1 MNNCQVFTS
10 DKVVC
15 EMLDSIGY
23 TSNVYGKS
31 VLENSFG
38 VGNFLDRVVRRYISS
53 SLKEGHTPSEISD
66 GLSKDIFGFEIDSEK
81 FNTTVDRLNKILHD
95 FKIPGVKWSLCNAD
109 YLKHVSK
116 RRYDFI
122 VGNPPYIDYRDLN
135 PDVRIDLRRFST
147 CKKGKFDYC
156 YPFIEKSIT
165 ELADFGKMCYI
176 VPNSIFKNVFSFDL
190 REFLKSDITD
200 IIKISNSAFE
210 GKPSI
215 SPVIFIIEKG
225 SSRNWLNYLSTI
237 DSKPVK
243 IPKSELGD
251 KWTFVKTNKP
261 VYKKKIRFGDRFHA
275 SLAMVTMCNEAFLI
289 KDGTECGGF
298 VELND
303 EKLESGILRK
313 AMSPK
318 TMFDPKSKH
327 IIFPYIV
334 KGTNVKRYKRE
345 TFEKRFPN
353 VVKHLNRFEKK
364 LSQRDTDKGI
374 QYFEYG
380 RSQGLK
386 YANVEKLLMS
396 TVITNIVRV
405 SRIPKDSIP
414 YSGIVITSKGG
425 YKLKKAEKILRSSE
439 FINYVMSI
447 GVSVSGNSVR
457 ITSKDINNFEYEG
470 GKEWK

>member
-1 MNNCQVFTS
+1 MKNCQVFTS
-10 DKVVC
+10 DQVVC
-15 EMLDSIGY
+15 EMLDFIGY
-23 TSNVYGKS
+23 TANVYGKS

-38 VGNFLDRVVRRYISS
+38 NGNFLYSVVKRYISS
-53 SLKEGHTPSEISD
+53 SLKEGYTPLEISD
-66 GLSKDIFGFEIDSEK
+66 GLSKDIFGFEIDDQK
-81 FNTTVDRLNKILHD
+81 FNVTVNRLDKILND
-95 FKIPGVKWSLCNAD
+95 CKIPKVKWSFYNTD
-109 YLKHVSK
+109 YLQHVSK
-116 RRYDFI
+116 REYDFI

-135 PDVRIDLRRFST
+135 SDVRIDLRSRFNT

-176 VPNSIFKNVFSFDL
+176 VPNSIFKNVFSSDL

-200 IIKISNSAFE
+200 IIKVSNAAFE
-210 GKPSI
+210 SKPLV
-215 SPVIFIIEKG
+215 SPVIFITEKG
-225 SSRNWLNYLSTI
+225 SSRNWLNYLPTI

-243 IPKSELGD
+243 IFKSELGD
-251 KWTFVKTNKP
+251 KWTFVKSDKP
-261 VYKKKIRFGDRFHA
+261 VCKKKIRFGDRFHA

-289 KDGTECGGF
+289 KNGIEREGF
-298 VELND
+298 VAFDD

-313 AMSPK
+313 GMSPK
-318 TMFDPKSKH
+318 TMYDDSKSKH

-345 TFEKRFPN
+345 TFEKNFPN
-353 VVKHLNRFEKK
+353 VVKHLSKFEKK
-364 LSQRDTDKGI
+364 LSQRDIDKGV

-380 RSQGLK
+380 RSQSLK

-396 TVITNIVRV
+396 TVITNKVKV

-414 YSGIVITSKGG
+414 YSGIVITSKGR
-425 YKLKKAEKILRSSE
+425 YKLEKAKKILCSSE

-470 GKEWK
+470 DKE